1 MVIAASRKHSNPP
14 FNKHYNRIE
23 RVLDVPNLIQIQLE
37 SFEKL
42 KNDDLKDLFEEISPI
57 EDFSGGRFELSFGE
71 HEFQE
76 PKLTERE
83 CRL

>member
-1 MVIAASRKHSNPP
+1 MVIAASRKHSNLSS
-14 FNKHYNRIE
+14 NKYYNRIE

-57 EDFSGGRFELSFGE
+57 ED
-71 HEFQE
+71 
-76 PKLTERE
+76 
-83 CRL
+83 